1 MKAAAIIMKYDYGDE
16 HRGYSFEYYNIY
28 LPMCNVLEEEN
39 VLLFDFYSE
48 FKKRGKKEMNK
59 RLKDFIISE
68 RPDFAV
74 FCLFEN
80 EFDEEVI
87 SSLKE
92 FTKTVVYFIDDPW
105 RRKFVAHWRN
115 YFHFSTTPDYYMF
128 KRYKTEGIK
137 NVILSPFG
145 FNSSIYKKVDLS
157 IKYDVTF
164 VGGYSPYRKWIL
176 SLLRKDNLKVNVFG
190 RGWGGNIKWV
200 RQEEMVEIFNQS
212 RVNLNLSNAAYF
224 DLPFIFYSMRSPK
237 AIKKLLLLKK
247 KIEQIKGRHYEINGC
262 GGFQFSYFVSGLNL
276 AFKIDEEIAVYDDA
290 RNISDQIKL
299 FLNDDELRSN
309 IAGNG
314 YQRARKDHTAQ
325 GYIKNLID
333 KISE

>member
-1 MKAAAIIMKYDYGDE
+1 MKAAAIMMKYDYGDE

-28 LPMCNVLEEEN
+28 LPMCDVLEEEN

-80 EFDEEVI
+80 EFDEEMI

-105 RRKFVAHWRN
+105 RRKFAAHWRN

-145 FNSSIYKKVDLS
+145 FNS
-157 IKYDVTF
+157 
-164 VGGYSPYRKWIL
+164 
-176 SLLRKDNLKVNVFG
+176 
-190 RGWGGNIKWV
+190 
-200 RQEEMVEIFNQS
+200 
-212 RVNLNLSNAAYF
+212 LNL
-224 DLPFIFYSMRSPK
+224 
-237 AIKKLLLLKK
+237 
-247 KIEQIKGRHYEINGC
+247 
-262 GGFQFSYFVSGLNL
+262 
-276 AFKIDEEIAVYDDA
+276 
-290 RNISDQIKL
+290 
-299 FLNDDELRSN
+299 
-309 IAGNG
+309 
-314 YQRARKDHTAQ
+314 
-325 GYIKNLID
+325 
-333 KISE
+333 